1 MLSLNP
7 ARYFQRIVN
16 KRAIIE
22 KKTDRSSRMPS
33 CLYQSGTVIKI
44 DNLDQNNLLA
54 NQTPSL
60 SSRDTSS

>member
-1 MLSLNP
+1 MLG
-7 ARYFQRIVN
+7 
-16 KRAIIE
+16 
-22 KKTDRSSRMPS
+22 RSDAFSDPFS
-33 CLYQSGTVIKI
+33 YQSGTVIKI